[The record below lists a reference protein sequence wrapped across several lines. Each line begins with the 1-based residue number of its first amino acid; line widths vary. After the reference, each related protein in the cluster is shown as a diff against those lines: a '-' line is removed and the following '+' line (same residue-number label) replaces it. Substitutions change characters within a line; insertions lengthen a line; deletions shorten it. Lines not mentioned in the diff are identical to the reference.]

1 MTHFNLTVTALPD
14 EFVQYCHLH
23 QYNLSVKKKH
33 IIAHVLKL
41 AEDADVDTLSRHI
54 RFDGVKVSTSSI
66 YLVLQWLIQHGFVV
80 KTTNG
85 RSEVFYRPVSLMV
98 N

>member
-1 MTHFNLTVTALPD
+1 MTHFNLTATALPD

-41 AEDADVDTLSRHI
+41 ADDADVDTLSRHI
-54 RFDGVKVSTSSI
+54 RINGVKVSTSSI
-66 YLVLQWLIQHGFVV
+66 YLVLQWLIEHGFVV
-80 KTTNG
+80 KTVNG
-85 RSEVFYRPVSLMV
+85 RSEVYYRPVSPMV